1 MSSACLDEATIL
13 AVGRGTVQGAD
24 RLPIEE
30 HVAGCDECRSLVSA
44 VARGSMLDLVAV
56 LGESASP
63 KPPSVTVPRADAQAI
78 SERVAREVP
87 RSGIEHAAAP
97 LAPPE
102 EEADDDDA
110 ETNRPPMSNPLAVSR
125 VPDPPP
131 SLSTTPEI
139 IPSPR
144 PAPKPV
150 AAAVAP
156 RPGVPLWLVLL
167 FVVLLGATAAMAA
180 VRFLH

>member
-1 MSSACLDEATIL
+1 M
-13 AVGRGTVQGAD
+13 
-24 RLPIEE
+24 
-30 HVAGCDECRSLVSA
+30 AGCDECRSLVSA
-44 VARGSMLDLVAV
+44 VARGSMLDLVSV

-102 EEADDDDA
+102 EEEEEEDDV

-125 VPDPPP
+125 VPDPPE

-139 IPSPR
+139 IPSPK
-144 PAPKPV
+144 PAPAPV
-150 AAAVAP
+150 AAVVATKA
-156 RPGVPLWLVLL
+156 GVPLWLVLL
-167 FVVLLGATAAMAA
+167 FVVLLAATAAMAA

>member
-30 HVAGCDECRSLVSA
+30 HVAECDECRSLVSA
-44 VARGSMLDLVAV
+44 VARGSMLDLVSV
-56 LGESASP
+56 LGEGASP
-63 KPPSVTVPRADAQAI
+63 KPPSVTVPRADSQAI

-97 LAPPE
+97 LVTG
-102 EEADDDDA
+102 DDDDDDV

-125 VPDPPP
+125 VPDPPE

-139 IPSPR
+139 IPSPK
-144 PAPKPV
+144 PAAQPV
-150 AAAVAP
+150 AAVVAP
-156 RPGVPLWLVLL
+156 ASSGVPLWLVLL
-167 FVVLLGATAAMAA
+167 FVVLLAATAAMAA
-180 VRFLH
+180 IRFLH